1 MNKIQKG
8 CDGSLKLGTK
18 EVGLID
24 NFSLSINYE
33 GAEITSI
40 GELWKQWDSV
50 GKDWSGSFSATF
62 DADEHKDALD
72 AILSGTGA
80 DIAAVFKCG
89 ANVTISGNIKLNS
102 SSINVSKGS
111 LTSIS
116 FNFNGN
122 GAPSIT
128 YGDAA

>member
-1 MNKIQKG
+1 MNMVQKG

-24 NFSLSINYE
+24 NFSLNINFE
-33 GAEITSI
+33 NAEITAV
-40 GELWKQWDSV
+40 GVDWKQWDSV

-62 DADEHKDALD
+62 DAAEHKDALD
-72 AILSGTGA
+72 AIVSGTGA
-80 DIAAVFKCG
+80 DIVAVFKCG

-122 GAPSIT
+122 GAPTIT